1 MLGAVIVVNPSKC
14 YACLGCVVECAYRRT
29 GADASVSLSSG
40 ILTNAACEVVAVG
53 TEPVPLVCN
62 QCEEAPCSTVCIT
75 GALHRESEDTP
86 VALDAERCIGCKA
99 CVIACP
105 FGMVRLHREEKAIIK
120 CDLCSD
126 RLSQNRLPACVEAC
140 PTGALELKE
149 LDDVVA
155 ETQRRAGEKVIA
167 KVAAG

>member
-1 MLGAVIVVNPSKC
+1 MSAVIVVDPSKC
-14 YACLGCVVECAYRRT
+14 YACLGCVVECAYQRT
-29 GADASVSLSSG
+29 GADSRVSLSSG
-40 ILTNAACEVVAVG
+40 ILTNAACEVVAIG
-53 TEPVPLVCN
+53 TEPVPLFCN
-62 QCEEAPCSTVCIT
+62 QCEEALCARVCIT

-86 VALDAERCIGCKA
+86 VVLDAERCIGCKA

-105 FGMVRLHREEKAIIK
+105 FGMVRLHHEGKTIIK

-126 RLSQNRLPACVEAC
+126 RLSQGRQPACIEGC

-155 ETQRRAGEKVIA
+155 ERQSRAGESVIA